1 MNAHADE
8 HLVARYRD
16 LLDGARSDG
25 EIKLILGALGG
36 AANPDALKLAL
47 PLLDKPGVRPE
58 AEVTVKKIAEAIKG
72 EHPEAAKAA
81 LERLQSKS

>member
-1 MNAHADE
+1 MI
-8 HLVARYRD
+8 VPGYD

-47 PLLDKPGVRPE
+47 PLLDKPSAP
-58 AEVTVKKIAEAIKG
+58 KPK
-72 EHPEAAKAA
+72 
-81 LERLQSKS
+81 